1 MLSCHTKESLWQL
14 EIKCMHLFDFSP
26 LCNAFWDVLQCTGS
40 MFGDWLGP
48 AGCSGNWVLTD
59 GGSDWS
65 GATTQPSSSSRP
77 PPWWWR
83 GPTSSLPTATQGLI
97 IKFYFCLHLWS
108 AFFVVQS
115 FLPHLWSFL
124 CWFFKEGIWC
134 WRWEGGWEG
143 AATGC
148 WFAIP
153 TLSHALKIPTLSHA
167 LKIPTL
173 SHALKTHS
181 GEKSNSPHSH
191 SHSVTCWS
199 STFSHHTVWYGM
211 VGRVEGAHPSPAAFY
226 HIAAG
231 AGPGLRGHGDDPTHP
246 PTPPPSLPTG
256 GKCGGRGLGSGLD
269 MHRQRCF

>member
-65 GATTQPSSSSRP
+65 GATTQPPPSSSS
-77 PPWWWR
+77 PPWWWW
-83 GPTSSLPTATQGLI
+83 GPRNHHHHQCHRCPGSNLRKTIPNFQCRHPLYQLQLRDELSNSTLSPSVI
-97 IKFYFCLHLWS
+97 C
-108 AFFVVQS
+108 FFVVQS
-115 FLPHLWSFL
+115 FLLHLWSFL

-167 LKIPTL
+167 LK
-173 SHALKTHS
+173 THS

-191 SHSVTCWS
+191 SHSVTYWS
-199 STFSHHTVWYGM
+199 RKFSHHTQCDM
-211 VGRVEGAHPSPAAFY
+211 V
-226 HIAAG
+226 
-231 AGPGLRGHGDDPTHP
+231 HG
-246 PTPPPSLPTG
+246 G
-256 GKCGGRGLGSGLD
+256 
-269 MHRQRCF
+269 